1 MDSVFYDS
9 TSRLLEQECTP
20 AVIRQIES
28 TGQASA
34 LWASLEQSGFADAL
48 VPEAANGAGLSL
60 ADAWPIVFALGR
72 HAVPAPF
79 AQTMMARA
87 WLHAAGLNTPAGSIA
102 FAPFQ
107 VTEADGKLSCRNV
120 TFGRVADH
128 VIAQLDQRVLVLAAK
143 DASISISGGHGSLD
157 ADMQWPVASL
167 NAAQQA
173 QAKPHLMADLQAWCL
188 AALIAGAS
196 DRVLEMTLDYANQRE
211 QFGKPIGRFQAMQQQ
226 ISEMAELVFGVRM
239 ASEMSCRSD
248 GFEPAPLLAA
258 LAKMQCSQAV
268 AKIAA
273 ITHATHGAIG
283 VTQEYDLQLYTRRL
297 REWARAGGGQG
308 YWASRIGAQALAS
321 PHGALDFIRESLF

>member
-9 TSRLLEQECTP
+9 TSRLLEQQCTP
-20 AVIRQIES
+20 AVIRQVES
-28 TGQASA
+28 TGQTAG
-34 LWASLEQSGFADAL
+34 LWQSLEESGFADAL
-48 VPEAANGAGLSL
+48 VPEAAGGAGLSL

-87 WLHAAGLNTPAGSIA
+87 WLHAAGLTTPAGSIA

-107 VTEADGKLSCRNV
+107 VTEADGKVSCRNV

-143 DASISISGGHGSLD
+143 DASITISGGHGSLD
-157 ADMQWPVASL
+157 ADMQWPLASL

-258 LAKMQCSQAV
+258 LAKMQCSHAV

-308 YWASRIGAQALAS
+308 YWSSRIGAQALAS